1 MGETPNEAI
10 SLVLGAD
17 LLRESDA
24 CARTLHLSRAAYV
37 RRALEKA
44 NVEVNRDARR
54 VRMYRASLRVRDE
67 STRFT
72 EELES

>member
-24 CARTLHLSRAAYV
+24 CARTLQLSRAAYV

-44 NVEVNRDARR
+44 NAEVNRDARR

-72 EELES
+72 QELES